1 MYIIYEVKRMKNAP
15 YKNKYFSVVGDSIST
30 LEDFNPDGYKVFY
43 CGERQDIADIYSPE
57 DTWWG
62 KVISHFGGKLLVN
75 ASWSGSWVA
84 KLPDRDE
91 LFPSGCSDERTSCL
105 HRDGITPDVIIVYL
119 GTNDF
124 MFGVSPAYEGNIQIL
139 KDQSFS
145 YSYGKMLDKIK
156 RNYPY
161 AEIFCCT
168 LCTAY
173 MEKDP
178 TFRFSEE
185 RWNSFMEDFNAII
198 RNTAVEKGLHLV
210 DLYAHGTAYD
220 SIEGCHPT
228 AKGMET
234 LAELMIKEIEK

>member
-1 MYIIYEVKRMKNAP
+1 MKKTT
-15 YKNKYFSVVGDSIST
+15 YKDKYFSVVGDSIST
-30 LEDFNPDGYKVFY
+30 LEGFNPDGYKVFY
-43 CGERQDIADIYSPE
+43 YGERQELSDIHSPE

-105 HRDGITPDVIIVYL
+105 HRDGIMPDVIIVYL

-124 MFGVSPAYEGNIQIL
+124 MFGVSPTYGGDIQVL
-139 KDQSFS
+139 KDQSFA
-145 YSYGKMLDKIK
+145 YAYEKMLGKIK
-156 RNYPY
+156 RNYPD

-173 MEKDP
+173 MEKD
-178 TFRFSEE
+178 TSFRFSEE
-185 RWNSFMEDFNAII
+185 RWNSTMEDFNAII
-198 RNTAVEKGLHLV
+198 RSTAKEKGVHLI
-210 DLYAHGTAYD
+210 DLYSHGTAYD
-220 SIEGCHPT
+220 SVEGCHPT
-228 AKGMET
+228 TKGMDT
-234 LAELMIKEIEK
+234 LAELIIKEMKI

>member
-1 MYIIYEVKRMKNAP
+1 MKNTT

-30 LEDFNPDGYKVFY
+30 LEGSNPDGYNVFY
-43 CGERQDIADIYSPE
+43 YGERKDMADIHSPS

-62 KVISHFGGKLLVN
+62 KVISHFGAKLLVN

-105 HRDGITPDVIIVYL
+105 HRDGIMPDVIIVYL

-124 MFGVSPAYEGNIQIL
+124 MFGAPLTYKGNIQRL
-139 KDQSFS
+139 KDQSFA
-145 YSYGKMLDKIK
+145 YAYGKMLDKIK
-156 RNYPY
+156 LNYPH

-168 LCTAY
+168 LCKAY

-178 TFRFSEE
+178 SFRFDEN
-185 RWNSFMEDFNAII
+185 RWNSTMEDFNAIV
-198 RNTAVEKGLHLV
+198 RSTAKEKGVHLT

-228 AKGMET
+228 KKGMET
-234 LAELMIKEIEK
+234 LSELMLKEMLK